1 MSDFT
6 PNPKNVNND
15 EIDLMEMFRRISSTI
30 GKWAVAISIGF
41 LKTVV
46 FLIRRWLPLGISII
60 IGIAASYSIKLTSDS
75 LYSSDIVLRNNLVDI
90 DKLTKMDN
98 SGTTAEIISKINKLH
113 AFCLEQNLDGLSE
126 AMSMKPEQVKNISDI
141 SAYWIIDLNR
151 DGTPDYVDY
160 KDNHNVYDTINI
172 RVQNSFDIR
181 VKIGNNLDLSKIR
194 DGIIKF
200 IERDSLYQQKNNLRL
215 RQNSD
220 MLTRLNYD
228 IKQLDSLQKVKY
240 FEETRNTVPKNG
252 GQIIFMQE
260 QKTQLVYTDIYYLY
274 TKKQL
279 LESERELYKGIVTI
293 ISDFSVPTRR
303 ENGVMY
309 YGKDIIPVFF
319 VITLL
324 ILILIEN
331 RKKIKDVF
339 DKY

>member
-1 MSDFT
+1 
-6 PNPKNVNND
+6 
-15 EIDLMEMFRRISSTI
+15 
-30 GKWAVAISIGF
+30 
-41 LKTVV
+41 
-46 FLIRRWLPLGISII
+46 
-60 IGIAASYSIKLTSDS
+60 
-75 LYSSDIVLRNNLVDI
+75 
-90 DKLTKMDN
+90 MDN